1 MAIMTH
7 RRKKKLRDW
16 STVNGTSVRLTVD
29 ILMSDFE
36 DSHALSSRH
45 ALGSV

>member
-1 MAIMTH
+1 MAIMAQ
-7 RRKKKLRDW
+7 REKLTDW
-16 STVNGTSVRLTVD
+16 MTASGTGMRLTVD

-45 ALGSV
+45 GPGSV